1 MGHGLDGKELEE
13 AYRKAQAEDRPKRRG
28 RREKNPREHQKKGYN
43 STELPSGADLTV
55 SEGRAPVKEETEGGS
70 SDPSADGREES
81 RMEEPDGQQESI
93 LLPEVPT
100 VSERNEGVRGEI
112 KESENR
118 LGRALDRLQKA
129 ENRLQIAREKTGEE
143 VQREI
148 PAGGLISRLLGRT
161 KTQKVVERTEAE
173 EKLLKWC
180 REEVEEAQKAFRRVS
195 L

>member
-1 MGHGLDGKELEE
+1 
-13 AYRKAQAEDRPKRRG
+13 
-28 RREKNPREHQKKGYN
+28 
-43 STELPSGADLTV
+43 
-55 SEGRAPVKEETEGGS
+55 
-70 SDPSADGREES
+70 
-81 RMEEPDGQQESI
+81 MEEPDGQQESI